1 VGNAG
6 DCRAV
11 VVTEGWG
18 GKSVTTQLSID
29 QTPDRPDERKRI
41 EGLGGMVGM
50 VNPELV
56 PMAVMSPED
65 VAELDVDL
73 GPVRVFWPDGSF
85 KPPYETC
92 FPGLAMS
99 RSLGDSC
106 LDDIGVL
113 PVPEVTIRG
122 LKPKDR
128 FMVIASDGVW
138 QVMSNEEVAQT
149 VTKAGG
155 DATEACKAIFARSNE
170 RWEANEGAR
179 YRDDI
184 SCFVVFFAEAGA
196 GSGTTTIV
204 RG

>member
-1 VGNAG
+1 M
-6 DCRAV
+6 
-11 VVTEGWG
+11 
-18 GKSVTTQLSID
+18 TTQLSVD

-41 EGLGGMVGM
+41 EGLGGIVGM
-50 VNPELV
+50 VNPNLE
-56 PMAVMSPED
+56 PMAVMSPEE
-65 VAELDVDL
+65 VAELEEDL

-85 KPPYETC
+85 EAPYESC

-113 PVPEVTIRG
+113 PVPEVTIRA

-138 QVMSNEEVAQT
+138 QVMSNEEVSQT
-149 VTKAGG
+149 VANAGG
-155 DATEACKAIFARSNE
+155 DATKACQDLFARAAE
-170 RWEANEGAR
+170 RWETNEAGR

-184 SCFVVFFAEAGA
+184 SCFVVYFAEPGSGA
-196 GSGTTTIV
+196 GSGTTTML
-204 RG
+204 RAA